1 MALTKIAG
9 VGGTVALPT
18 GFNGHFRS
26 FDWNLSFPEA
36 ETTGFLDLGFASFVP
51 VGGIRC
57 TGSVQ
62 GVLTF
67 DAAATQ
73 PFPDAFADGS
83 GLGLGDLAGL
93 TGTTTLTYTTG
104 CTLAFSAN
112 ITGLGGNRPENGVGE
127 CAWQYGST
135 GPLTVV
141 WDEVS

>member
-26 FDWNLSFPEA
+26 FDWDMSTPEA
-36 ETTGFLDLGFASFVP
+36 ETTGFADLGFASFVP
-51 VGGIRC
+51 VGGIRV

-67 DAAATQ
+67 DAANTQ
-73 PFPDAFADGS
+73 PFPDAFGDGS
-83 GLGLGDLAGL
+83 GLALGDLAGL
-93 TGTTTLTYTTG
+93 TGSTTLSFTTG

-112 ITGLGGNRPENGVGE
+112 ITGLGGSRPENGLSE
-127 CAWQYGST
+127 CTWRYGSS
-135 GPLTVV
+135 GALTVV
-141 WDEVS
+141 WDETP

>member
-26 FDWNLSFPEA
+26 FDWDMSMPEA

-51 VGGIRC
+51 VGGIRV

-62 GVLTF
+62 GVLTY
-67 DAAATQ
+67 DAASTQ
-73 PFPDAFADGS
+73 PFPDAFGDGS
-83 GLGLGDLAGL
+83 GLALGDLAGQV
-93 TGTTTLTYTTG
+93 GTMTLTFITG
-104 CTLAFSAN
+104 CTLAFSGLIN
-112 ITGLGGNRPENGVGE
+112 GLGGSRAENGVAE
-127 CAWQYGST
+127 CTWRYGSS

-141 WDEVS
+141 WDET